1 MHLADVV
8 LQVKCGREVSLT
20 VISGTNQHGFVG
32 GMDPLV
38 PPQSICFLEHLLTH
52 LACKRS
58 YNRFKG
64 KKENKLTK
72 LN

>member
-8 LQVKCGREVSLT
+8 LQVKGRREVRLT

-52 LACKRS
+52 LACKCS
-58 YNRFKG
+58 YDGF
-64 KKENKLTK
+64 ES
-72 LN
+72 

>member
-8 LQVKCGREVSLT
+8 LQVKCRREVGLT
-20 VISGTNQHGFVG
+20 VIPGTNQHGFMG

-52 LACKRS
+52 PACKCS
-58 YNRFKG
+58 YNRFKS
-64 KKENKLTK
+64 
-72 LN
+72 